1 MNDIKHIIV
10 IGASAG
16 GFKAITELVSKI
28 PADLPA
34 AIMVVLHLSKVSMV
48 EVMQHHMQKHTSF
61 RCSIAADGDAIRE
74 GNLYLA
80 PTDRHMIVKAG
91 VIRITRGPH
100 ENRWRPSIDVLFRST
115 AVAYSSS
122 TIGIVLTGMLDDGT
136 SGMSAIKRSG
146 GICIVQEPGEAEFP
160 DMPSNVLLN
169 VDVDYRV
176 HISDIGYVL
185 QDIFSKPSRKQHVI
199 PRDLQ
204 IEADITERMTSSIDE
219 MEQIAKNSV
228 FTCPECG
235 GGLWK
240 LNNDPAHRYRCHT
253 GHTYN
258 EKVLLETQA
267 ENTEASVWVSIR
279 MMEERKSLLKTISK
293 HEKHAGNLQASS
305 SYNESA
311 DSIDVH
317 IERLKNFLNSL
328 HNDGDIMQDDL
339 A

>member
-1 MNDIKHIIV
+1 MNNIKHIIV

-16 GFKAITELVSKI
+16 GFKAIAELVSKI
-28 PADLPA
+28 PPDLPT

-48 EVMQHHMQKHTSF
+48 EVMQHHLQKQTSF
-61 RCSIAADGDAIRE
+61 RCSIPEDGEEIQE

-80 PTDRHMIVKAG
+80 PTDRHMLVKPG
-91 VIRITRGPH
+91 VIRITNGPH
-100 ENRWRPSIDVLFRST
+100 ENRWRPSIDVLFRSA
-115 AVAYSSS
+115 AVAYNTSA
-122 TIGIVLTGMLDDGT
+122 IGIVLTGMLDDGT

-176 HISDIGYVL
+176 HIGDIGYVL
-185 QDIFSKPSRKQHVI
+185 QDIFSKPSRKLEII
-199 PRDLQ
+199 PHDLK
-204 IEADITERMTSSIDE
+204 IEADITEKMTSSIDE
-219 MEQIAKNSV
+219 LKQIAENSI

-258 EKVLLETQA
+258 EKILLETQA
-267 ENTEASVWVSIR
+267 ENIEASVWVSIR
-279 MMEERKSLLKTISK
+279 MMEERKNLLKIMSK
-293 HEKHAGNLQASS
+293 HEKESGNLQSSS
-305 SYNESA
+305 SYSESA

-328 HNDGDIMQDDL
+328 HNDGDILQDDL